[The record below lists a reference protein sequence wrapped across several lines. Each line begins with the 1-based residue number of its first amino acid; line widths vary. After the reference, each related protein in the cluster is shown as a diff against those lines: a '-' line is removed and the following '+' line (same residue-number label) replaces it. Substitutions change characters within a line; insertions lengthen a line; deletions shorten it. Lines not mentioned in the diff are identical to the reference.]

1 MLEHYGQV
9 KITNQDNKPH
19 QKVYVKC
26 YSKSK
31 TNQVEFFRDGYTD
44 LRGCF
49 DYAQS
54 SAIDIDEV
62 ESFSIF
68 INSKDYGIYIT
79 NNYQDALSKKLRN
92 LSNSVE

>member
-1 MLEHYGQV
+1 MKIHMLEHYGQV
-9 KITNQDNKPH
+9 KITDQDNKPY

-49 DYAQS
+49 DYA
-54 SAIDIDEV
+54 
-62 ESFSIF
+62 
-68 INSKDYGIYIT
+68 
-79 NNYQDALSKKLRN
+79 
-92 LSNSVE
+92 